1 MREFAG
7 KIFFLNFDKRILKF
21 VQKNYLFPV
30 QSIKVGKVVSVRGSI
45 ADFELLVV
53 VSIRPG
59 GHQLGTRTSCSRNRN
74 KMVASW

>member
-1 MREFAG
+1 M
-7 KIFFLNFDKRILKF
+7 
-21 VQKNYLFPV
+21 QKNYWFPV

-59 GHQLGTRTSCSRNRN
+59 GHQLGTRTSCSRNRK